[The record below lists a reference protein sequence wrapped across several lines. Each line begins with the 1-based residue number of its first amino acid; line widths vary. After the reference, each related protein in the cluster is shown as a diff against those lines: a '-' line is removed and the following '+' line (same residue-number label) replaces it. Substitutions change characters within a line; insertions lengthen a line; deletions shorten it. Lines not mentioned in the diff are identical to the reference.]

1 MERKG
6 KKERSR
12 AAASLKPPKVIP
24 KKVINR
30 AIISRMIRDGK
41 VSKRTL
47 DRNSKEAVRI
57 SNDLLMKLL
66 RDNKDTEYGKK
77 YDFANIHSIEEYQDK
92 VPLCDYDT
100 LEPYIKRMVADDE
113 ENLLCAERP
122 VHYALS
128 SGSVGVPKHIPVSAA
143 ELEKYRK
150 YGTSMCFG
158 VVDEYYRNTTGKSFK
173 PGFGADCL
181 ELKFQKTDYGVPK
194 GAISGN
200 VLDQVKD
207 LTQYFL
213 APPWDILNPKAD
225 MDLKYLRARYVLE
238 QRDVVFLNSAFMTAL
253 VDLVE
258 YARNNWERLCSDIA
272 CGTIDSSVEI
282 PDEWRKEFESQLKPN
297 PERAKELSD
306 AFKEGP
312 ENLALK
318 IWPGLQFVASIG
330 TGGFFTYSKKMHVFT
345 GKNIPFNHLGYAAS
359 EGFFATSRHVGDSS
373 FVLIP
378 EGGFYEFIPA
388 KSDDDTI
395 RPLTID
401 QVEEGELYE
410 LVVTNLS
417 GFYRYRIKDV
427 IRVTGFYNEAPM
439 LEFVYR
445 KSQLLSIA
453 GEKTNEE
460 AVRWSIEQFMK
471 DADINVIDYSVYA
484 DTDEEPG
491 HYTFFIEPERLIEKE
506 ELPEMRDKLEARMM
520 QANPSYGEKIR
531 TGVLAPCEFIPV
543 QQQTYQLYRD
553 LMIMK
558 GVSPNQLK
566 PVRVIDTPIKHKF
579 FNGLREIYE

>member
-1 MERKG
+1 MSRKK
-6 KKERSR
+6 KKEG
-12 AAASLKPPKVIP
+12 SLKIPKVLP
-24 KKVINR
+24 TKVVNT
-30 AIISRMIRDGK
+30 AIINHMIREGRTA
-41 VSKRTL
+41 KRTL

-66 RDNKDTEYGKK
+66 NDNKDTEYGRK

-100 LEPYIKRMVADDE
+100 LEPYIKRMVENDE
-113 ENLLCAERP
+113 ENLLSCERP

-143 ELEKYRK
+143 ELAKYRR

-173 PGFGADCL
+173 KGFVADCL
-181 ELKFQKTDYGVPK
+181 ELKFQETAHGIPK

-200 VLDQVKD
+200 ILKQVKD
-207 LTQYFL
+207 TTQYFVS
-213 APPWDILNPKAD
+213 PPWDVLNPKAE

-238 QRDVVFLNSAFMTAL
+238 RRNIVFLNSAFMTAL
-253 VDLVE
+253 VDLLE
-258 YARNNWERLCSDIA
+258 YSRSNWEMLCNDIA
-272 CGTIDSSVEI
+272 CGTIDSSIEI
-282 PDEWRKEFESQLKPN
+282 PDDWREKFESQLKPN
-297 PERAKELSD
+297 PERAKELAA
-306 AFKEGP
+306 AFKKGP
-312 ENLALK
+312 NGMALR
-318 IWPGLQFVASIG
+318 IWPDLQFVASIG
-330 TGGFFTYSKKMHVFT
+330 TGGFFTYSKKMHTFT

-373 FVLIP
+373 FVLVP
-378 EGGFYEFIPA
+378 DGGFYEFIPA
-388 KSDDDTI
+388 KSEDDSV

-401 QVEEGELYE
+401 QLEEGELYE
-410 LVVTNLS
+410 LVLTNLS

-439 LEFVYR
+439 LEFVFR

-460 AVRWSIEQFMK
+460 AIRWSIEQFMK
-471 DADINVIDYSVYA
+471 DASLDVTDYSVYA

-491 HYTFFIEPERLIEKE
+491 HYTFFIEPDRVIRKE
-506 ELPEMRDKLEARMM
+506 ELPEMRDKLEARVM

-531 TGVLAPCEFIPV
+531 TGVLAPCEIIPV
-543 QQQTYQLYRD
+543 QQQTYQLYREM
-553 LMIMK
+553 MIMK

-566 PVRVIDTPIKHKF
+566 PVRVIDTPIKYRF
-579 FNGLREIYE
+579 FNGLRERYE